1 MISLNFRQKEMVF
14 KRKLFTTM
22 TKMEKQL
29 SLSLKFL
36 KNRMASK
43 RRAKPNTMKFHSE
56 EWKDNKM
63 KAENVK

>member
-22 TKMEKQL
+22 TKMEK
-29 SLSLKFL
+29 LSLKFL

-63 KAENVK
+63 KAENVN